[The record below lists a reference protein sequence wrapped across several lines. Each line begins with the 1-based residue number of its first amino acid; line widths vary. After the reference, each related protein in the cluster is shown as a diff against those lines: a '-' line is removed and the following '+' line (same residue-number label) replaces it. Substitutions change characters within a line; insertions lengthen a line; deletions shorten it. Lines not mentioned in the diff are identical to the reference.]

1 MLRRLKGHKDVIL
14 EAGGENYYPAKGA
27 APISTLL
34 VLIVTQVLARCIRR
48 LNAPYNFAGARR
60 EPIPVGLQTSSM
72 KFALRASANAVQIR
86 SRRICLFGIHAKD
99 VPRKVYS
106 AFTASFTIVPPKA
119 YFRDAPP
126 VFVKPLAAVEF
137 S

>member
-60 EPIPVGLQTSSM
+60 EPVPGGSSFASMRKTSPV
-72 KFALRASANAVQIR
+72 
-86 SRRICLFGIHAKD
+86 
-99 VPRKVYS
+99 KVYY
-106 AFTASFTIVPPKA
+106 AFTASFTIVPPKV

>member
-1 MLRRLKGHKDVIL
+1 MLKLI
-14 EAGGENYYPAKGA
+14 
-27 APISTLL
+27 L
-34 VLIVTQVLARCIRR
+34 VLLLNIKLQFWQRQDLSIRR

-60 EPIPVGLQTSSM
+60 EPIHGGSSFASMRKTSPV
-72 KFALRASANAVQIR
+72 
-86 SRRICLFGIHAKD
+86 
-99 VPRKVYS
+99 KVYY
-106 AFTASFTIVPPKA
+106 AFTASFTIVPLKA